1 LIDHHFATSTRLCG
15 RVLLAGLATGLFAC
29 DRDAD
34 DTARQT
40 AAAPAH
46 TRALAD
52 KTWLETQDQTPPEQ
66 WLASREASRD
76 ISGSAPLVASFAD
89 LLASAHRRYNETPR
103 MIANRAVQIEQMLH
117 ARGIE
122 ESARLVIEG
131 LVMIGS
137 DDRRRGFGE
146 AGQHYF
152 NIRVTGTGREQAL
165 QVLAKTTSETP
176 R

>member
-1 LIDHHFATSTRLCG
+1 LIGHRFATSTRLCG
-15 RVLLAGLATGLFAC
+15 RILLAGLATGLFAC
-29 DRDAD
+29 DRDTD

-46 TRALAD
+46 PVALVEKA
-52 KTWLETQDQTPPEQ
+52 WLETQDRTPPEQ

-76 ISGSAPLVASFAD
+76 LPVSTPQVASFAD
-89 LLASAHRRYNETPR
+89 LLARAHRRYNETPR
-103 MIANRAVQIEQMLH
+103 MIANRAIQIEQMLR

-165 QVLAKTTSETP
+165 QVLAKTTAETP